1 MKKTALIFLL
11 LLFAGEI
18 KSADET
24 AQQTEEYLQ
33 AGREDAELMRKYF
46 ENMDKPAYQKAFDD
60 YQMDLEYIASY
71 GVAPDNEA
79 LYDDLREMNSE
90 EPFVYSRSERD
101 NRFDYKRYSY

>member
-1 MKKTALIFLL
+1 MKKAALIFLL
-11 LLFAGEI
+11 FLF
-18 KSADET
+18 SAEVKAAEET
-24 AQQTEEYLQ
+24 VLQTEEYLR
-33 AGREDAELMRKYF
+33 AGREDAEQMRKYF
-46 ENMDKPAYQKAFDD
+46 EDMDKPEYQKAYDD

-90 EPFVYSRSERD
+90 EPFIYSQSERD

>member
-1 MKKTALIFLL
+1 MAKIIFVFLL
-11 LLFAGEI
+11 LLISQPCKAENE
-18 KSADET
+18 ALR
-24 AQQTEEYLQ
+24 EEYQ
-33 AGREDAELMRKYF
+33 RAGVEDAELMRKYF
-46 ENMDKPAYQKAFDD
+46 EDMDKPEYQKAYND

-90 EPFVYSRSERD
+90 EPFIYSQSGRD